1 MPLPGYVHPHVWVC
15 GAHMCVLEEQRVCQ
29 LGLGF
34 KTSVVALDLEIL
46 KGDWGQNRMGG
57 LLVGGNINKTPPC
70 LETGEFAPQAPESSE
85 FT

>member
-1 MPLPGYVHPHVWVC
+1 
-15 GAHMCVLEEQRVCQ
+15 MCAPEEQRVCQ

-34 KTSVVALDLEIL
+34 KTSVIALDLEIL

-57 LLVGGNINKTPPC
+57 PRRGNINKMPPC
-70 LETGEFAPQAPESSE
+70 LETGEFAPPAPESSE